1 MASSKGGPP
10 ARIRHKALYGGP
22 FGRSGRYAMASVPS
36 VDKGLHSVQYL
47 VVEPGAGAVLS
58 VSGDKLAAL
67 AEARRL
73 LRAADELAQGAPAAP
88 AFGTQGDL
96 WAGDELPATTPV
108 NPKQK
113 PVSRRRREVFE
124 RTGGRCHY
132 CGTVLSLN
140 GKWHVEHMLPRALGG
155 GESSIN
161 LVASCVRCNLT
172 KGDSTAIEFIART
185 ATRD

>member
-47 VVEPGAGAVLS
+47 VVEPGTGAVLS

-96 WAGDELPATTPV
+96 WAGDELPSGEPASPEH
-108 NPKQK
+108 K

-124 RTGGRCHY
+124 RTGGRCFY
-132 CGTVLSLN
+132 CCRPLTLTGP
-140 GKWHVEHMLPRALGG
+140 WEVEHQRPRAIGG
-155 GESSIN
+155 TDDLLN
-161 LVASCVRCNLT
+161 LVAACVPCNRS
-172 KGDSTAIEFIART
+172 KSDSTAIEFIAKQT
-185 ATRD
+185 KE